1 MILKG
6 FDLKQKIILK
16 QMAIANQRYGAEISR
31 IAS

>member
-16 QMAIANQRYGAEISR
+16 QMAIANQHYGEKYLE
-31 IAS
+31 